1 MDGMT
6 DKQYDDAKATLL
18 RLVLEIL
25 RHSKDLSEAIEK
37 VEALLPQKVEAST
50 RTPAGA
56 TSAAASVRYRHHSR
70 SGRECQGGA

>member
-6 DKQYDDAKATLL
+6 DKQYDDEKATLL

-37 VEALLPQKVEAST
+37 VEALLPKK
-50 RTPAGA
+50 
-56 TSAAASVRYRHHSR
+56 
-70 SGRECQGGA
+70 

>member
-37 VEALLPQKVEAST
+37 VEALLQPERHLPPPRYGIDIIAEAAENVKEV
-50 RTPAGA
+50 PEYVGA
-56 TSAAASVRYRHHSR
+56 
-70 SGRECQGGA
+70 

>member
-1 MDGMT
+1 MKNDQHSGFWTESDGRVSNSAADARKETAMDGMT

-37 VEALLPQKVEAST
+37 VEALLPKK
-50 RTPAGA
+50 
-56 TSAAASVRYRHHSR
+56 
-70 SGRECQGGA
+70 

>member
-1 MDGMT
+1 MKNDQHSGFWTESDGRVSNSAAAARKETAMDGMT

-37 VEALLPQKVEAST
+37 VEALLPKK
-50 RTPAGA
+50 
-56 TSAAASVRYRHHSR
+56 
-70 SGRECQGGA
+70 